1 MAIAYGISGD
11 FQNCGSR
18 SGIFVN
24 QNFWR
29 CEVIDNSVGG
39 NTIGPSSL
47 CLRAV
52 VCCLS
57 TNVLTRVRFRW

>member
-39 NTIGPSSL
+39 EHNRTI
-47 CLRAV
+47 
-52 VCCLS
+52 
-57 TNVLTRVRFRW
+57 